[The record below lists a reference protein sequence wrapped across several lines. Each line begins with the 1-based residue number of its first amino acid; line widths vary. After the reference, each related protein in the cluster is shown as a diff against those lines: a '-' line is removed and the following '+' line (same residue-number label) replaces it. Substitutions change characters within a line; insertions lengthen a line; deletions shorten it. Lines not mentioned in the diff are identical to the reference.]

1 MITKINES
9 KTLIKYIP
17 CDCRNVIRVKSG
29 MKNCAD
35 VSVRIQ

>member
-17 CDCRNVIRVKSG
+17 CDCRNVSQIKSG
-29 MKNCAD
+29 MKNCANM
-35 VSVRIQ
+35 SVRIQ